1 MKTALPVVVALQLAY
16 VIICLPVVGS
26 SSQGKSKG
34 PRKAR
39 PGEKNL
45 KKGGAGG
52 GGSSGGDA
60 GGGNVYVVRLSH
72 LFFYL
77 LLTSTDDT

>member
-16 VIICLPVVGS
+16 AITCLPVIG

-52 GGSSGGDA
+52 GSSGGD
-60 GGGNVYVVRLSH
+60 GSGGNIYVVRIFRWLI
-72 LFFYL
+72 
-77 LLTSTDDT
+77 